1 VILADTSVW
10 IDFLEGKGTPQHLE
24 LRRLIE
30 NDEDICL
37 TGIVVTEILQGIK
50 DDGQNREIRR
60 YLLEFPIINP
70 QEISSY
76 IHAAEIYRTCASK
89 GKTVRKT
96 IDCLI
101 AAVALEHDLV
111 LFHNDRDFEN
121 IRACC
126 RLKTLDLMK

>member
-1 VILADTSVW
+1 LILVDTSIW

-24 LRRLIE
+24 LCRLIE
-30 NDEDICL
+30 DDADICL

-50 DDGQNREIRR
+50 DNAQNREIAS

-70 QEISSY
+70 QDISSY
-76 IHAAEIYRTCASK
+76 IQASEIYRTCARN

-101 AAVALEHDLV
+101 AAIAIENGLV
-111 LFHNDRDFEN
+111 LFHNDRDFDI

-126 RLKTLDLMK
+126 RLKTLDLLK

>member
-10 IDFLEGKGTPQHLE
+10 IDFLEGKGSPQHLE

-30 NDEDICL
+30 DDADICL

-50 DDGQNREIRR
+50 DNAQNREIMS
-60 YLLEFPIINP
+60 YLLEFPIMDP
-70 QEISSY
+70 QGISTY
-76 IHAAEIYRTCASK
+76 IHAAEIYRTCARK

-101 AAVALEHDLV
+101 AAIAIEHGLS
-111 LFHNDRDFEN
+111 LFHNDRDFAN

-126 RLKTLDLMK
+126 PLKTLDLLK